1 MEDKNKFITRLSL
14 KNGFILALIW
24 IVIYAVLYFINP
36 VMIFTN
42 FWISLVIWI
51 VVVALLV
58 IIGKNIRTEIGGFW
72 TFGQAFKSFLILALI
87 LSFTSVLYNLVLIK
101 VINPEYPAQAASAIQ
116 DSQKA
121 MMEKLGVPSEQID
134 DAIAKSGNMEEKLQP
149 TVKNMTTNFG
159 YSIAVYG
166 VLALI
171 LAAILKKNEPI
182 VFTTLQEEEPLPE
195 IIK

>member
-1 MEDKNKFITRLSL
+1 MEDKNKLITQLSL
-14 KNGFILALIW
+14 KNGLILAVVW
-24 IVIYAVLYFINP
+24 IVIYALLYFINP

-51 VVVALLV
+51 IVIVLLV

-72 TFGQAFKSFLILALI
+72 TFGEAFKSFLIIALI
-87 LSFTSVLYNLVLIK
+87 LSFTSVLYNVVLIK
-101 VINPEYPAQAASAIQ
+101 VINPRYPAEAAAAIQ
-116 DSQKA
+116 ESQKA
-121 MMEKLGVPSEQID
+121 MMEKFGVSSDQID
-134 DAIAKSGNMEEKLQP
+134 EAMAKTGNMEEKLQP

-182 VFTTLQEEEPLPE
+182 LFSTLQDDERLPQDV
-195 IIK
+195 

>member
-1 MEDKNKFITRLSL
+1 MEDKNKLITLLSL
-14 KNGFILALIW
+14 KNGLILAAVW

-42 FWISLVIWI
+42 FWISLVIW
-51 VVVALLV
+51 VVVIVLLV
-58 IIGKNIRTEIGGFW
+58 IIGKSIRTEIGGFW
-72 TFGQAFKSFLILALI
+72 TFGQAFKSFLIIALI
-87 LSFTSVLYNLVLIK
+87 LSFTSVLYNVVLIK
-101 VINPEYPAQAASAIQ
+101 VINPNYPAEAASAIQ

-121 MMEKLGVPSEQID
+121 MMEKFGASSDQID
-134 DAIAKSGNMEEKLQP
+134 EAIAKSGNMEEKLQAN
-149 TVKNMTTNFG
+149 VKNMTTNFG

-182 VFTTLQEEEPLPE
+182 LFSTLQDDESVPLDV
-195 IIK
+195 